1 MTARTKAIRLINVVR
16 QPRKLVAIGE
26 SVLLL
31 GTAEISLRVA
41 DLPRVAR
48 WFGATLEF
56 TDAVPSLGVSALDI
70 SPSERQ
76 RLVVLSRVARHW
88 PLAPKGACLRHSLS
102 ASYMLRTRRP
112 SLRLSVGRLVAG
124 DIAAHAWVE
133 VNGTAVTDPGDFA
146 PLSRRAKSE
155 PGWSPP
161 LEAGPPASTAEGPG
175 KVS

>member
-1 MTARTKAIRLINVVR
+1 MTARTKTIRVINVVR
-16 QPRKLVAIGE
+16 RPRKLVAIGE

-31 GTAEISLRVA
+31 GTAEFSLRIA

-56 TDAVPSLGVSALDI
+56 TDAVPSLGDHALDI

-76 RLVVLSRVARHW
+76 RLVVLNRVARHW

-102 ASYMLRTRRP
+102 AAYMLRTRKP
-112 SLRLSVGRLVAG
+112 HLRLSVGRLAVG

-146 PLSRRAKSE
+146 PLSRRRK
-155 PGWSPP
+155 PGPGQSRPP
-161 LEAGPPASTAEGPG
+161 DAEPPALAEDPG
-175 KVS
+175 KVL